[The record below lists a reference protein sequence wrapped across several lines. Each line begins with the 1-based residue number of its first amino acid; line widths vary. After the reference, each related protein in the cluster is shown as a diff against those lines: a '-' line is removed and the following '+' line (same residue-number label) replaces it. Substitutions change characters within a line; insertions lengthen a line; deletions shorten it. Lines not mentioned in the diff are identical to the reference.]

1 MDGIRTYALTL
12 GAVLTLGALGGPVM
26 ALSSATLPASPTE
39 RVRFFA
45 ICAGRYSALIEH
57 QRLFRGR
64 SAQEADAMRAQ
75 FDGLLDAV
83 LPYAR
88 DHGLPGEMVLS
99 WRLAAKA
106 AQAQLL
112 QRADFQLDAD
122 IAAQSQR
129 TAQRLFRECSGRL
142 LGT

>member
-1 MDGIRTYALTL
+1 
-12 GAVLTLGALGGPVM
+12 M
-26 ALSSATLPASPTE
+26 ACWT
-39 RVRFFA
+39 
-45 ICAGRYSALIEH
+45 
-57 QRLFRGR
+57 R
-64 SAQEADAMRAQ
+64 SCLMRAIMACRVKWSCR
-75 FDGLLDAV
+75 GA
-83 LPYAR
+83 
-88 DHGLPGEMVLS
+88 
-99 WRLAAKA
+99 LAAKA